1 MLYTSEQVTKGIIS
15 YIDNEVIAKLPTTG
29 KILAGTAVALAVRNN
44 STLLNNAWEFGKD
57 LGVVNSDGLM
67 DVDQLTN
74 VLRENANR
82 YGAIVMEYPL
92 IGKLTFTADDVD
104 IARRYIE

>member
-1 MLYTSEQVTKGIIS
+1 MLYTREQVTKGLIS

-44 STLLNNAWEFGKD
+44 STLLNNAWEFGKG
-57 LGVVNSDGLM
+57 LGVLM
-67 DVDQLTN
+67 DVDQLAN

-92 IGKLTFTADDVD
+92 MGKLTFTAEDVD
-104 IARRYIE
+104 MARRYIE

>member
-1 MLYTSEQVTKGIIS
+1 MLYTSEQVTKGLIS

-44 STLLNNAWEFGKD
+44 SALLNNAWGFFRN
-57 LGVVNSDGLM
+57 LGVLNSDGLM
-67 DVDQLTN
+67 DVDQLAT

-82 YGAIVMEYPL
+82 YGAIVLEYPL
-92 IGKLTFTADDVD
+92 IGKLTFTAEDVD

>member
-1 MLYTSEQVTKGIIS
+1 MLYTREQVTKGLIS

-44 STLLNNAWEFGKD
+44 STLLNNAWEFGKG
-57 LGVVNSDGLM
+57 LGVMNGDGLM
-67 DVDQLTN
+67 DVDQFAN

-82 YGAIVMEYPL
+82 YGAVVLEYPL
-92 IGKLTFTADDVD
+92 IGKLTFTAEDVD